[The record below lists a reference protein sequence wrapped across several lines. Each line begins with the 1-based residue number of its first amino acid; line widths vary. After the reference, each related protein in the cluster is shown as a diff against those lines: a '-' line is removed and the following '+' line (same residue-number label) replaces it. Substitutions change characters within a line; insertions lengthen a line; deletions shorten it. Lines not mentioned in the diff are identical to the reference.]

1 MLQPSPDYHILSAG
15 FHSRHLK
22 NLFRSVMHPLELIK
36 APQSQQYYTAM
47 FIQSE
52 ITAILYFPDD
62 GLFCWFKF
70 DDLSSI
76 QKCQLLS
83 DFISSKMLLSRH
95 SLLEIVMIY
104 LDLNFIRNL
113 ISLSIL
119 WVRFDCWFHGK

>member
-1 MLQPSPDYHILSAG
+1 MLQPALDDHVLGARSHA
-15 FHSRHLK
+15 RHLEH
-22 NLFRSVMHPLELIK
+22 LFRRVVHPLELIK

-95 SLLEIVMIY
+95 
-104 LDLNFIRNL
+104 
-113 ISLSIL
+113 
-119 WVRFDCWFHGK
+119 